1 MMKYKISLNQG
12 NAALGSGKSI
22 TVNEELETVGEKT
35 LAREIVHH
43 NPLIPQQVC
52 EDVLENFCKAA
63 CELMAQGYAIV
74 LKSDGD
80 AAIRIYGDIHVK
92 GGSINLERARQ
103 LDPTVT
109 DLTVEN
115 AMELVQ
121 KAGGVTV
128 RARAEVEQKLT
139 DMLLAESEGVTCKGV
154 VERAYVER
162 AEGGQS
168 AGGDANQG
176 GSDNQG
182 NDNGQGGNT
191 GGDGGS
197 GSGDIEG

>member
-22 TVNEELETVGEKT
+22 TVNEELETVGKKV

-43 NPLIPQQVC
+43 NALIPQQVC

-80 AAIRIYGDIHVK
+80 AAIRLYGDIHVK
-92 GGSINLERARQ
+92 GGSINLERAQQ

-109 DLTVEN
+109 DLTLEN
-115 AMELVQ
+115 ALDLVQ

-162 AEGGQS
+162 ADGESEG
-168 AGGDANQG
+168 N
-176 GSDNQG
+176 
-182 NDNGQGGNT
+182 GNT
-191 GGDGGS
+191 GDNTGGNGGD
-197 GSGDIEG
+197 DPNLEG

>member
-1 MMKYKISLNQG
+1 MAMKYKISLNLG

-22 TVNEELETVGEKT
+22 TANEELETVGEKT
-35 LAREIVHH
+35 LAREITHH
-43 NPLIPQQVC
+43 NALIPQQVC

-80 AAIRIYGDIHVK
+80 AAIRIYPDIHVK
-92 GGSINLERARQ
+92 GGSINLERAQQ

-109 DLTVEN
+109 DLTVDN
-115 AMELVQ
+115 ALELVQ

-139 DMLLAESEGVTCKGV
+139 DMLLAESDGVNCKGV
-154 VERAYVER
+154 VEKAYVER
-162 AEGGQS
+162 ANAEGG
-168 AGGDANQG
+168 D
-176 GSDNQG
+176 
-182 NDNGQGGNT
+182 T
-191 GGDGGS
+191 TGGS
-197 GSGDIEG
+197 GSGSGEGQGQGGDGEGGDGDPIEG

>member
-1 MMKYKISLNQG
+1 MKYKVSLNLG

-43 NPLIPQQVC
+43 NALIPQQVC

-80 AAIRIYGDIHVK
+80 AAIRIYPDIHVN
-92 GGSINLERARQ
+92 GGSINLERAKQ

-109 DLTVEN
+109 DLTTEN
-115 AMELVQ
+115 ALELVQ

-154 VERAYVER
+154 IEKAYVER
-162 AEGGQS
+162 VNGES
-168 AGGDANQG
+168 ADDENGDDSGDDNQG
-176 GSDNQG
+176 GDG
-182 NDNGQGGNT
+182 NGGNGGGGFDT
-191 GGDGGS
+191 GS
-197 GSGDIEG
+197 

>member
-1 MMKYKISLNQG
+1 MKYKVSLNQG

-22 TVNEELETVGEKT
+22 TVNEELETVGEKV

-43 NPLIPQQVC
+43 NALIPQQVC

-92 GGSINLERARQ
+92 GGSINLERAKQ

-109 DLTVEN
+109 DLTVDN
-115 AMELVQ
+115 ALDLVQ

-139 DMLLAESEGVTCKGV
+139 DMLLSDEMYEGVTCKGV

-162 AEGGQS
+162 ANGGAEGN
-168 AGGDANQG
+168 DDNQG
-176 GSDNQG
+176 GD
-182 NDNGQGGNT
+182 DL
-191 GGDGGS
+191 
-197 GSGDIEG
+197 EG

>member
-1 MMKYKISLNQG
+1 MKYKVSLNQG

-22 TVNEELETVGEKT
+22 TVNEELETVGEKV

-43 NPLIPQQVC
+43 NALIPQQVC

-92 GGSINLERARQ
+92 GGSINLERAQQ

-115 AMELVQ
+115 AIDLVQ

-139 DMLLAESEGVTCKGV
+139 DLLLRDEIYEGVTCKGV

-162 AEGGQS
+162 ADGGES
-168 AGGDANQG
+168 TGGD
-176 GSDNQG
+176 
-182 NDNGQGGNT
+182 DNGQGDTGN
-191 GGDGGS
+191 GGTDDNGGGGS
-197 GSGDIEG
+197 DTGNLEG

>member
-1 MMKYKISLNQG
+1 MKYKVSLNQG

-43 NPLIPQQVC
+43 NALIPQQVC

-80 AAIRIYGDIHVK
+80 AAIRLYPDIHVK
-92 GGSINLERARQ
+92 GGSINLERAQQ

-115 AMELVQ
+115 AMDLVQ

-139 DMLLAESEGVTCKGV
+139 DMLLSDEMYEGVTCKGV

-162 AEGGQS
+162 AESGQ
-168 AGGDANQG
+168 ATDGE
-176 GSDNQG
+176 
-182 NDNGQGGNT
+182 DNGQGDTGN
-191 GGDGGS
+191 GGS
-197 GSGDIEG
+197 DDNGGGSDTGNLEG

>member
-1 MMKYKISLNQG
+1 MKYKVALNQG

-22 TVNEELETVGEKT
+22 TVNEELETVGEKV

-43 NPLIPQQVC
+43 NALIPQQVC

-92 GGSINLERARQ
+92 GGSINLERAKQ

-109 DLTVEN
+109 DLTVDN
-115 AMELVQ
+115 ALDLVQ

-139 DMLLAESEGVTCKGV
+139 DMLLAESDGVTCKGV
-154 VERAYVER
+154 VEKAYVER
-162 AEGGQS
+162 TNGES
-168 AGGDANQG
+168 GGD
-176 GSDNQG
+176 
-182 NDNGQGGNT
+182 DNGDGNGGGNT
-191 GGDGGS
+191 DGDENL
-197 GSGDIEG
+197 EG

>member
-1 MMKYKISLNQG
+1 MAMKYKVALNQG

-22 TVNEELETVGEKT
+22 TVNEELETVGEKV

-43 NPLIPQQVC
+43 NALIPQQVC

-92 GGSINLERARQ
+92 GGSINLERAKQ

-109 DLTVEN
+109 DLTVDN
-115 AMELVQ
+115 AIDLVQ

-139 DMLLAESEGVTCKGV
+139 DMLLAESDGVTCKGV
-154 VERAYVER
+154 VEKAYVER
-162 AEGGQS
+162 ANGE
-168 AGGDANQG
+168 
-176 GSDNQG
+176 SDG
-182 NDNGQGGNT
+182 NGNTTGGGNT
-191 GGDGGS
+191 GGD
-197 GSGDIEG
+197 DDENLEG